1 MWKDAQHLSL
11 LEKCKSKLYEGLPW
25 WLWQRICLPMHE
37 AWVRSLFQEDPH
49 ATKPLHHTAEPVLC
63 ILGAATTEAHV
74 PLSPCSAATEKW
86 NEKQL
91 ENSPLWPQIREKPEQ
106 PWRTSAAKINKQ
118 IYKKNYLRKRYQN
131 QVDYLLCSWWWRSS
145 TQLAKTRLG
154 DYCVSHHELFIVK
167 MRLKL
172 K

>member
-1 MWKDAQHLSL
+1 MENKHVKRCSTSLIIREMQIKTLWGASLVAQ
-11 LEKCKSKLYEGLPW
+11 
-25 WLWQRICLPMHE
+25 WQRICLPMHE

-91 ENSPLWPQIREKPEQ
+91 ENSPFWPQIREKPEQ

-118 IYKKNYLRKRYQN
+118 IYKKITWGSDTEIRLIIFFAA
-131 QVDYLLCSWWWRSS
+131 DDGEALHSW
-145 TQLAKTRLG
+145 QKQ
-154 DYCVSHHELFIVK
+154 D
-167 MRLKL
+167 
-172 K
+172 